1 MRSTLTALVAVAV
14 SLACADAVASCGSAF
29 CMVNTNWGVQGLWNE
44 PGLRA
49 DLRYEYIDQ
58 DQPRTGTQD
67 IAVGAMPRHH
77 DEVRTVN
84 RNLFATVDYG
94 LSETIGFSLVVPW
107 VDREHEHIHNHHGE
121 QILESWKFSDLGDM
135 RLTARYQFPAT
146 PIDASATRAS
156 TFGVTGGLK
165 LPTGKTTVTNGEGD
179 PAERSLQPGTGTT
192 DLLLGAYYRE
202 LIGPWNASWFVQAN
216 AQVALNEHDD
226 YRPGSQ
232 VLLDAGVR
240 WEATDRLGVLLQ
252 LNGLWR
258 GHDSGAAA
266 EPEDSG
272 SRTLSVSPG
281 ITFALTPQFQVY
293 AFVQLPV
300 YQRVTGVQLVAD
312 RAVVVGASAQF

>member
-1 MRSTLTALVAVAV
+1 MRSARTALVAVAA

-67 IAVGAMPRHH
+67 VAVGAIPRHH

-94 LSETIGFSLVVPW
+94 VSETLGFSLVVPW

-121 QILESWKFSDLGDM
+121 QIVESWKFSDLGDM

-146 PIDASATRAS
+146 PTDAAQTRVGS
-156 TFGVTGGLK
+156 FGVTGGLK
-165 LPTGKTTVTNGEGD
+165 LPTGKTNVANAEGD

-202 LIGPWNASWFVQAN
+202 AIGPWNASWFVQAN
-216 AQVALNEHDD
+216 AQVALNAHDD

-232 VLLDAGVR
+232 VLLDAGLR

-281 ITFALTPQFQVY
+281 LTFAVTPEIQVY
-293 AFVQLPV
+293 AFVQVPV